1 MPDLLGVQEKKEEA
15 RDPPQ
20 FKFGFVPASTDDKNP
35 TGEKPAS
42 VPAPT
47 PASDFKF
54 SFGYI
59 PDQEPPRKSLRS
71 HGHIDKQ
78 AAEPADGPLP
88 KPTTESKKTKTNE
101 ASENATKESTATFAF
116 SFTGIAACKP
126 LEPTVKA
133 AFSFPNMGPLKAD
146 DNAQGPPVA
155 EHNASLVSA
164 KNYTTTQ
171 SVDKKD
177 YQNKNSLFEGG
188 DIELYHYD
196 KEDGRWVAKN
206 KGYLQII
213 SVEESPED
221 RQLVFSRVGTSIVA
235 INSRLTKDVNVV
247 PDKKRYLK
255 LAIHNDLTKT
265 SMIALFKFATE
276 ELRDTCLAAM
286 PQKDSS
292 EGKAEEHTK

>member
-1 MPDLLGVQEKKEEA
+1 MPDLPGAQEQKEEA
-15 RDPPQ
+15 HNPPQ
-20 FKFGFVPASTDDKNP
+20 FRFGFVPANTDDKDP
-35 TGEKPAS
+35 AEEKPTS
-42 VPAPT
+42 VSA

-54 SFGYI
+54 SFGYV
-59 PDQEPPRKSLRS
+59 PDQEPPRKSFRS

-78 AAEPADGPLP
+78 TAEPESSLAP
-88 KPTTESKKTKTNE
+88 KSATESKKTKTNE
-101 ASENATKESTATFAF
+101 SSESTTKENTAAFAF

-133 AFSFPNMGPLKAD
+133 AFSFPNMGPSKAD
-146 DNAQGPPVA
+146 DNTQGPPA
-155 EHNASLVSA
+155 TEHNTSLVSA

-188 DIELYHYD
+188 DVELYHYD
-196 KEDGRWVAKN
+196 KEDGKWIAKN

-213 SVEESPED
+213 SVEGSPED

-235 INSRLTKDVNVV
+235 INSRLTKEVSAV

-255 LAIHNDLTKT
+255 IAVHNDLTKT
-265 SMIALFKFATE
+265 SLIALFKFATE
-276 ELRDTCLAAM
+276 ELRDSCLAAM
-286 PQKDSS
+286 PQKNSN
-292 EGKAEEHTK
+292 EGKPEERTK